1 MVDRRRTWS
10 EQMEATLRTMLAA
23 GASDMDIAAR
33 LKVTRDAVYNK
44 ILREGLRAP
53 ATRPWTV
60 KLPPRIAVPR
70 AGKVT
75 LPPL

>member
-23 GASDMDIAAR
+23 GATYTDIAVR
-33 LKVTRDAVYNK
+33 LKLTRDAVNNK
-44 ILREGLRAP
+44 ILRERLRAP
-53 ATRPWTV
+53 AARPLTV

>member
-10 EQMEATLRTMLAA
+10 GQMEATLRTMLAA
-23 GASDMDIAAR
+23 GATDMDIAAC
-33 LKVTRDAVYNK
+33 LKVTRDAVYSK
-44 ILREGLRAP
+44 CVREGLRDP
-53 ATRPWTV
+53 VTRPWTV
-60 KLPPRIAVPR
+60 KLPPRVAVPR